1 MATEAVT
8 VKTSDQVK
16 DLRDQIEVGLLTR
29 INASVNQATAAELR
43 ELIALYQE
51 LVTSDWY
58 RKH

>member
-1 MATEAVT
+1 MATVET
-8 VKTSDQVK
+8 VKTTDQVK

-29 INASVNQATAAELR
+29 INASVNEATAAELR